1 MQRKL
6 AVQGECVMS
15 TFVIY
20 SVGYV
25 ILLAGLAYG
34 AVLLNVPTQWIVV
47 GGLVMLGLGIAMGV
61 GKTRQKDTPE
71 Q

>member
-1 MQRKL
+1 
-6 AVQGECVMS
+6 MS

-20 SVGYV
+20 SIGYV
-25 ILLAGLAYG
+25 ILLGGLAYG

-47 GGLVMLGLGIAMGV
+47 GGLVMLGLGIALGV

-71 Q
+71 H